1 MYSYPRSRI
10 GTAVLTV
17 AVTMFMLV
25 AARNASSVSH
35 AQAATATTTIWD
47 GVYTDAQAA
56 RGKMLYADSCSQ
68 CHGDSPEGTPIA
80 PAMTGDDF
88 FGHYKDQSVE
98 ALYTKIQQTMP
109 KGEEGSLKP
118 EQVADLIA
126 FLAMSNMWPAGEKE
140 LPSDPEALKQIQ
152 VVVKK

>member
-1 MYSYPRSRI
+1 M
-10 GTAVLTV
+10 GTVVLTV
-17 AVTMFMLV
+17 AVTLFMLV
-25 AARNASSVSH
+25 AGRNSSSVSY
-35 AQAATATTTIWD
+35 AQAPATTATTTIWD
-47 GVYTDAQAA
+47 GVYTEAQAA

-68 CHGDSPEGTPIA
+68 CHGDTPEGTPIA

-88 FGHYKDQSVE
+88 FGHYKDLSVE
-98 ALYTKIQQTMP
+98 ALYTKIQKTMP

-126 FLAMSNMWPAGEKE
+126 FLAMSNMWPAGAKD